1 MGLFEHF
8 PYTNLHELNLDWI
21 LFKVKKNTEDTADAA
36 ADATAAKDTADQA
49 ILDAAAA
56 QHTADQAIL
65 DAAAAQHTADQAILD
80 AAAAMAAAQSAS
92 PTIFQIIADEDNNT
106 CYIDTD
112 MDFEDIYDLCVA
124 GKAAFRIFT
133 NYDSSGYIGMLNYP
147 QMMQVDVNK
156 YIGVTEVGKGLS
168 DQAINRVYVRRCYF
182 GNATDNGTYQT
193 VYLEPPLG

>member
-21 LFKVKKNTEDTADAA
+21 LLKVKKNTEDTADAQE
-36 ADATAAKDTADQA
+36 TADQA
-49 ILDAAAA
+49 IHDAAAA
-56 QHTADQAIL
+56 L
-65 DAAAAQHTADQAILD
+65 
-80 AAAAMAAAQSAS
+80 AAAQSAA

-106 CYIDTD
+106 CYIDTE

-124 GKAAFRIFT
+124 GKAAFRIFS

-168 DQAINRVYVRRCYF
+168 DQPISRIYVRKCYF
-182 GNATDNGTYQT
+182 GNAADNGVYQT
-193 VYLEPPLG
+193 VYLEP